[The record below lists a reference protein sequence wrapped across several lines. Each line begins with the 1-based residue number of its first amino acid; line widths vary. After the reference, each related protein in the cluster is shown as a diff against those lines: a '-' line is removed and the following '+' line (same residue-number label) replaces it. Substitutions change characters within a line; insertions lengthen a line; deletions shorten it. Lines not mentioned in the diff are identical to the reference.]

1 MKIVQVVSSFPPA
14 VGGVEVHAFYLSR
27 ELARS
32 GHKVTVITSQEPGTK
47 DREVRS
53 GISIV
58 RLPAINLF
66 GFSSVKYSPGL
77 LIELLKADADVY
89 CGQSYGTL
97 HAFCASV
104 AAVLKG
110 KPYVFTVH
118 GYPRLKG
125 LAGAMQWVYKHT
137 FAAFTFWAA
146 RKVISVT
153 SANLPF
159 IKKEVDPKKIVI
171 IPNGVDTKL
180 FKFDKGKA
188 AQYKKQFPGRI
199 VSYVGRLDKYK
210 GIDILIKAF
219 KKVKK
224 SIPDAN
230 LIIVGKDEGI
240 RKELKL
246 TAERLGIEGVH
257 FMEAVDI
264 KEVPGIYSASDI
276 VVLPSLYEGM
286 SFNMMETLSCGRPFV
301 STRSGNAEEILSMA
315 YGKHADDFLV
325 KVGNSEELADKIT
338 KILKNKVKYEGIAA
352 KGRTLI
358 EKEFSWPKIAK
369 ETEIVYHQAV
379 SKR

>member
-14 VGGVEVHAFYLSR
+14 IGGVEVHAFYLSR
-27 ELARS
+27 ELAKL
-32 GHKVTVITSQEPGTK
+32 GHNVTVVTTQEPGTK
-47 DREVRS
+47 DREVRE
-53 GISIV
+53 GVCIV
-58 RLPAINLF
+58 RLPAISLF

-77 LIELLKADADVY
+77 LIELLKADADIY

-104 AAVLKG
+104 VAVLKG
-110 KPYVFTVH
+110 KPYIFTVH

-125 LAGAMQWVYKHT
+125 LAGAMQWLYKHT

-146 RKVISVT
+146 RRVISVT

-159 IKKEVDPKKIVI
+159 IRKEVDPKKIVI

-180 FKFDKGKA
+180 FKLDKAKA
-188 AQYKKQFPGRI
+188 ARYKKMFPGRI

-210 GIDILIKAF
+210 GIDVLIKAF
-219 KKVKK
+219 KKVRKEV
-224 SIPDAN
+224 PDAN

-240 RKELKL
+240 RKDLRE
-246 TAERLGIEGVH
+246 TARRLGIESVR

-264 KEVPGIYSASDI
+264 KEVPGIYSASEV

-286 SFNMMETLSCGRPFV
+286 SFNMMETLSCGRPFI
-301 STRSGNAEEILSMA
+301 STRSGNAEEILGKA

-325 KVGNSEELADKIT
+325 EIGSSDELADKIAN
-338 KILKNKVKYEGIAA
+338 ILKNKGKYEGIAA
-352 KGRTLI
+352 KGRMLI
-358 EKEFSWPKIAK
+358 EKEYSWPKIAK
-369 ETEIVYHQAV
+369 ETEMVYRQAAV
-379 SKR
+379 KR

>member
-14 VGGVEVHAFYLSR
+14 IGGVETHVLYLSR
-27 ELARS
+27 ELARL

-47 DREVRS
+47 DREVKD
-53 GISIV
+53 GINII
-58 RLPAINLF
+58 RLPAISLF

-77 LIELLKADADVY
+77 LIELLRTDADVY

-110 KPYVFTVH
+110 KPYIFTVH

-137 FAAFTFWAA
+137 FAAFIFWAA
-146 RKVISVT
+146 RRVISVT
-153 SANLPF
+153 SVNIPF
-159 IKKEVDPKKIVI
+159 IKKEVDPKRIVI

-188 AQYKKQFPGRI
+188 ARYKKQFPGRI

-224 SIPDAN
+224 SVPDAN
-230 LIIVGKDEGI
+230 LLIVGKDEGI
-240 RKELKL
+240 KDGLER
-246 TAERLGIEGVH
+246 TAERLEVEGIH

-264 KEVPGIYSASDI
+264 DEVPGIYSASDA

-301 STRSGNAEEILSMA
+301 STRSGNAEEILGRA

-325 KVGNSEELADKIT
+325 NVGSSEELGDKIIN
-338 KILKNKVKYEGIAA
+338 ILKNKGKYEGIAA
-352 KGRTLI
+352 KGRRLI
-358 EKEFSWPKIAK
+358 EKEYSWPKIAK
-369 ETEIVYHQAV
+369 ETEMAYRQAAF
-379 SKR
+379 KR